1 MVEPRGDALAT
12 SGWTSH
18 RLRGAGAAA
27 SAGRAPGAPRASG
40 AGRAPGAAR
49 AQPLL
54 ALANL
59 GGAGNAL
66 RDAPFAVLDVETTGL
81 GPRRE
86 RIVELAVVRVTAG
99 GERLAAWSTLLDP
112 GRPVGATHIH
122 GITDADVRG
131 APAFAEVVGDLL
143 SLLDGAILVAHNA
156 GFDAGFLAAELD
168 RAGVTVPT
176 LPGLCTL
183 WLAQRLVRAP
193 DYQLATC
200 ARVLGVRQADAHRAL
215 GDVDTTVGLLGAL
228 LALHPPLRWPLGPPP
243 LPPVPRSGRVQTRS
257 DALLPPGQSPS
268 SARRRST

>member
-1 MVEPRGDALAT
+1 VVEPGGDPPRT
-12 SGWTSH
+12 SSWTSH
-18 RLRGAGAAA
+18 HLRAG
-27 SAGRAPGAPRASG
+27 GRAAGVDGAIGATRPR
-40 AGRAPGAAR
+40 
-49 AQPLL
+49 PLL
-54 ALANL
+54 APAQL
-59 GGAGNAL
+59 GGAGDAL
-66 RDAPFAVLDVETTGL
+66 RGAPFAVLDVETTGL

-86 RIVELAVVRVTAG
+86 RIVELAVVRVTAS

-131 APAFAEVVGDLL
+131 APAFTAIVGDLL
-143 SLLDGAILVAHNA
+143 ALLEGAILVAHNA
-156 GFDAGFLAAELD
+156 GFDAAFLAAELD

-183 WLAQRLVRAP
+183 WLAQRLIRAP

-200 ARVLGVRQADAHRAL
+200 ARLLGVRQANAHHAL

-228 LALHPPLRWPLGPPP
+228 LALHPPLRWPLAPPP
-243 LPPVPRSGRVQTRS
+243 LPPVPPSGSVQARA
-257 DALLPPGQSPS
+257 DAPQPPAQSPS